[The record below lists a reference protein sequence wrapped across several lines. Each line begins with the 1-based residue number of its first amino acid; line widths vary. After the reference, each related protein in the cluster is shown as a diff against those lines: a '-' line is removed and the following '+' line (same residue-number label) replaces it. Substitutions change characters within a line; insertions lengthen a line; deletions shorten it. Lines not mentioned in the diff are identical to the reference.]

1 MEGAKKAELGHVEK
15 EEQERKI
22 SGIYRQRA
30 RTANGPQKEVT
41 RAEGRGRKGG
51 PSSLSE
57 GRRSQGRGRRGRREP
72 GRPGR
77 LLRIRVLS
85 VPPPPR
91 PRAWSNLLRVS
102 AVALPWQCGGEL
114 GPPPPSRH
122 RHAVCGGRLTRE
134 AGLCEEEG
142 TLRAPGNP
150 GPSRQAGAPFG
161 KLPAPARAPREQSAR
176 RPTVHQLRENCPGNR
191 TG

>member
-1 MEGAKKAELGHVEK
+1 MWKKRSRKEK
-15 EEQERKI
+15 YQGSTLSAQEQ
-22 SGIYRQRA
+22 Q
-30 RTANGPQKEVT
+30 TAPKREVT
-41 RAEGRGRKGG
+41 RAEGRARKGG